1 VLVCP
6 HCGQQNPDAARFCN
20 ACAAPLAVE
29 GATVRK
35 TVSIVR
41 CDVTGSTALG
51 ERLDPEPLRE
61 VMTRYYD
68 EMRAVIERHGG
79 TVEKFIG
86 DAVMGIFG
94 VPVLHEDD
102 ALRAVRAAAEMRKAL
117 GRLNEELCRDRRVE
131 LQVRTAV
138 MTGEVIASEPAF
150 GQAFVIGD
158 AANVVARLE
167 TSAQPGEI
175 LIGEPTHRL
184 VAGAVEAEPA
194 GPFIA
199 KGKSEPL
206 RAWRLGAIRPG
217 AQLIARRLDIQIVGR
232 SSELA
237 DLLAAYER
245 AAAERACRVVAIVGP
260 PGVGKSRL
268 AEELARRVGDEAT
281 VLSGRC
287 LPYGEGITY
296 WPLTEMLRA
305 VAPIAELLEGEPDA
319 ALVARR
325 VATAVGA
332 AEGGASS
339 EETFWA
345 VRRLF
350 ERLARDRPL
359 VVLIDDLQWAE
370 QTFLELLE
378 HVAYLSHS
386 APILLVGLARTEFL
400 DIRPQWPGERIRLE
414 PLVDADAETL
424 MDRLTEDRAIA
435 AGVRERVT
443 AAAEGNP
450 LFIEQL
456 LAMLETV
463 GADLTVPPTMQ
474 ALLSARVDQ
483 LDGPQRRA
491 LECAS
496 VVGQRFWAGAVGD
509 LAAGEA
515 LGRALVDLVRL
526 EFIVPDESA
535 TFPGEDGFR
544 FVHILVR
551 DAAYEAMP
559 KAQRSELH
567 EHFAAWIERK
577 DVETGRQHE
586 EIMGY
591 HLEQA
596 ARYVEALGPANARS
610 RRLADDA
617 AERLLSAA
625 RKALAR
631 DDMPG
636 AANLFGR
643 AIDLMPCHDPT
654 RLRAL
659 PDLAEALVG
668 IGELAKAK
676 ELLDQAALDARAA
689 GDSAAAARAQI
700 ERDAVLLMTDPE
712 GVVER
717 IPAVTADAIRIF
729 EDVGDDLGLAAA
741 WYLRSHVGWMALRGG
756 MDELEHALVHAERA
770 GARRTGEIRR
780 RLMVGLSRGPAPIDD
795 VLPRCEVMLANA
807 EGDPFAEEP
816 CLGEVA
822 FLEGL
827 RGNFARA
834 ADLLA
839 RREAIVAGIAIPLT
853 VAISKNVAAKVAM
866 LAGDPATAERMWRD
880 SCDLF
885 TKIGERGFL
894 STRAAELA
902 EKALYAQAKYDEAER
917 FAALGREAGATE
929 DVETQARWR
938 GAMAKV
944 LARRDEYEEAARLAR
959 EAVELV
965 EPTDGPELR
974 GDVLMDAAETHR
986 LASRREDAAAA
997 AQRAEATY
1005 AAKGMVVP
1013 ARSAAAFR
1021 EDLVSSLR

>member
-1 VLVCP
+1 
-6 HCGQQNPDAARFCN
+6 
-20 ACAAPLAVE
+20 
-29 GATVRK
+29 
-35 TVSIVR
+35 
-41 CDVTGSTALG
+41 
-51 ERLDPEPLRE
+51 
-61 VMTRYYD
+61 
-68 EMRAVIERHGG
+68 
-79 TVEKFIG
+79 
-86 DAVMGIFG
+86 
-94 VPVLHEDD
+94 
-102 ALRAVRAAAEMRKAL
+102 
-117 GRLNEELCRDRRVE
+117 
-131 LQVRTAV
+131 
-138 MTGEVIASEPAF
+138 
-150 GQAFVIGD
+150 
-158 AANVVARLE
+158 
-167 TSAQPGEI
+167 
-175 LIGEPTHRL
+175 
-184 VAGAVEAEPA
+184 
-194 GPFIA
+194 
-199 KGKSEPL
+199 
-206 RAWRLGAIRPG
+206 
-217 AQLIARRLDIQIVGR
+217 
-232 SSELA
+232 
-237 DLLAAYER
+237 
-245 AAAERACRVVAIVGP
+245 
-260 PGVGKSRL
+260 
-268 AEELARRVGDEAT
+268 
-281 VLSGRC
+281 
-287 LPYGEGITY
+287 
-296 WPLTEMLRA
+296 
-305 VAPIAELLEGEPDA
+305 
-319 ALVARR
+319 
-325 VATAVGA
+325 
-332 AEGGASS
+332 
-339 EETFWA
+339 
-345 VRRLF
+345 
-350 ERLARDRPL
+350 
-359 VVLIDDLQWAE
+359 
-370 QTFLELLE
+370 
-378 HVAYLSHS
+378 
-386 APILLVGLARTEFL
+386 
-400 DIRPQWPGERIRLE
+400 
-414 PLVDADAETL
+414 
-424 MDRLTEDRAIA
+424 
-435 AGVRERVT
+435 
-443 AAAEGNP
+443 
-450 LFIEQL
+450 
-456 LAMLETV
+456 
-463 GADLTVPPTMQ
+463 
-474 ALLSARVDQ
+474 
-483 LDGPQRRA
+483 
-491 LECAS
+491 
-496 VVGQRFWAGAVGD
+496 
-509 LAAGEA
+509 
-515 LGRALVDLVRL
+515 
-526 EFIVPDESA
+526 
-535 TFPGEDGFR
+535 
-544 FVHILVR
+544 
-551 DAAYEAMP
+551 MP

-567 EHFAAWIERK
+567 ERFAAWIERK
-577 DVETGRQHE
+577 EVEAGRQHE
-586 EIMGY
+586 EIVGY

-636 AANLFGR
+636 AANLLGR
-643 AIDLMPCHDPT
+643 AIDLVPFHDPM

-668 IGELAKAK
+668 IGELTKAK
-676 ELLDQAALDARAA
+676 ELLDQAVLDARAA
-689 GDSAAAARAQI
+689 SDSAAAARAQI

-741 WYLRSHVGWMALRGG
+741 WYLRSHVGWLALRGG
-756 MDELEHALVHAERA
+756 KDELEHALVHAERA

-780 RLMVGLSRGPAPIDD
+780 RLMVGLSRGPAPIDE

-834 ADLLA
+834 AELLA

-885 TKIGERGFL
+885 TTIGERGFL

-902 EKALYAQAKYDEAER
+902 EKPLYAQARYDEAER

-944 LARRDEYEEAARLAR
+944 LARRGEYEEAARLAR

-974 GDVLMDAAETHR
+974 GDVLMDAAETYR